1 MKKSDQSKVEKEE
14 PDGLIIYKPEEQVFQ
29 KLHLCE
35 YLGEL
40 YDPVEDENENP
51 VEKKKDFRRHLRKE
65 CE

>member
-1 MKKSDQSKVEKEE
+1 MKKNDQSKVEKEE

-40 YDPVEDENENP
+40 PETAEYENKHSG
-51 VEKKKDFRRHLRKE
+51 EKTKDFHPYLCRK

>member
-40 YDPVEDENENP
+40 YEAAEVENENP